1 MAKEKETKATKK
13 EQAADQQKPATK
25 QAADEQPKTDVA
37 TEQTEKLQAEVAKL
51 QEQLDGAQNDYLR
64 SQAEI
69 QNMQKRNQKEVSE
82 MAKYGPQQLAKD
94 IVPALDDLTRALD
107 VQVDDESGQ
116 QLKTGIEMVVKHLDK
131 ALTDN
136 DIHAVDEVGVQFD
149 PEIHQAVQTV
159 PASDEHPADTVVQV
173 LQTGYRLA
181 DRVIRPAMVIVAQ

>member
-1 MAKEKETKATKK
+1 MAKEKSNQDVDK
-13 EQAADQQKPATK
+13 QQPADQQPASEAEPEQASAK
-25 QAADEQPKTDVA
+25 QAEAKAVDSEAAEVK
-37 TEQTEKLQAEVAKL
+37 KLQK
-51 QEQLDGAQNDYLR
+51 QLDDAQNDYLR
-64 SQAEI
+64 AQAEI
-69 QNMQKRNQKEVSE
+69 QNMQKRNQKEISE

-94 IVPALDDLTRALD
+94 IVPALDDLTRALA
-107 VQVDDESGQ
+107 VEVDDESGQ